1 MAAVLTKHLP
11 ASLTGK
17 TAFDFS
23 EAEVRLINHE
33 YLMTYVMK
41 DSIDRL
47 YESAHRTASDAR
59 NSASLISIIFIISG
73 MLMIVVNT
81 TVVNRMI
88 SRRIAALS
96 QGVGIIGA
104 GNLNHRIATD
114 GDDELS
120 DLARSS
126 NEMADKLRR
135 SHTSVENLQKEIAA
149 RELAEQQIKELN
161 SELEQRVIERTA
173 QLKTANA
180 STGHDQPHFKCPEI
194 HT

>member
-1 MAAVLTKHLP
+1 LAAVLTKHLP

-81 TVVNRMI
+81 TVVNIDFQKIHFARQ
-88 SRRIAALS
+88 
-96 QGVGIIGA
+96 QG
-104 GNLNHRIATD
+104 GNRPFSAIPD
-114 GDDELS
+114 
-120 DLARSS
+120 R
-126 NEMADKLRR
+126 
-135 SHTSVENLQKEIAA
+135 
-149 RELAEQQIKELN
+149 
-161 SELEQRVIERTA
+161 
-173 QLKTANA
+173 
-180 STGHDQPHFKCPEI
+180 
-194 HT
+194 